1 MSDEPTD
8 GTTGPG
14 EPNSDDSTAEIP
26 AVPASGDAAPS
37 GEPYPIDEEML
48 AAFLGEAR
56 PATSSA
62 SDETV
67 AMTSAS
73 DETVAMTSASD
84 ETVAMAAVD
93 VPTPE
98 EDVQV
103 SEAVAVEV
111 VEPADEPAA
120 APEPITE
127 AIAEPTPPR
136 RSAWATTL
144 TVTGIVLIAAAVG
157 AAGVVVGRMTAP
169 DPGVV
174 ISTQDTV
181 EEDAVSPLMPVGPLP
196 VPAPGTL
203 IVTTARVPSSTWPV
217 VLTAVEPLSDD
228 TGTAP
233 GYRLVNRGISGAQ
246 VASILAST
254 FGATGSVTTTDTG
267 WEVGSESA
275 PRVVVINDPLFSWA
289 YEDAA
294 ALATTTVGTEFAAVE
309 AISLTTDTLT
319 GIGVDISS
327 VEYEVGVQ
335 DGRTVVSAWQVVGG
349 QRTQLG
355 WRFVFDSDGTIL
367 AASGFSSGF
376 EAVPDYPVVG
386 AATAVTRSQQSP
398 WTALPASPI
407 TGPTDGSAPTAAA
420 SPSSTGGPTVDLPLS
435 SVDVVSAELGLAQY
449 WQPDGSILLLPSY
462 ILTGADGS
470 TWSLL
475 AVAEPAVSFV
485 PRPFPL
491 SEDAVGFVAEP
502 FPSSAPDLGDELGES
517 MTDPLDS
524 EPSLPPLEDDGM
536 VDESGEPVI
545 APTEDPAASQ

>member
-14 EPNSDDSTAEIP
+14 EPTSDDTTAEIP
-26 AVPASGDAAPS
+26 AVPAPADAAPS

-56 PATSSA
+56 PSSPSASDDTVATPSA

-67 AMTSAS
+67 ATP
-73 DETVAMTSASD
+73 SASD

-93 VPTPE
+93 LPTPDE
-98 EDVQV
+98 TVGTPETDV
-103 SEAVAVEV
+103 VEV
-111 VEPADEPAA
+111 VASADEPAP
-120 APEPITE
+120 APEP
-127 AIAEPTPPR
+127 TPAR

-169 DPGVV
+169 SPGVV
-174 ISTQDTV
+174 VSTQDVV

-217 VLTAVEPLSDD
+217 VLTAVEPLPDD
-228 TGTAP
+228 TATAP

-246 VASILAST
+246 VASIVAST

-267 WEVGSESA
+267 WEVGAEGA
-275 PRVVVINDPLFSWA
+275 PCVVVVNDPLFSWT
-289 YEDAA
+289 YEDTA
-294 ALATTTVGTEFAAVE
+294 ALATTTVGTELPAVE

-327 VEYEVGVQ
+327 VEYEVGLQ

-407 TGPTDGSAPTAAA
+407 TGPTDGSAPTTAP

-435 SVDVVSAELGLAQY
+435 RVDVVSAELGLAQY

-485 PRPFPL
+485 ARPFPL

-502 FPSSAPDLGDELGES
+502 FPSSEPDLGDSTGDGA
-517 MTDPLDS
+517 TDPLVTD
-524 EPSLPPLEDDGM
+524 PAQPPLEDDGM
-536 VDESGEPVI
+536 VDDSGEPVI
-545 APTEDPAASQ
+545 APTEDPAASE

>member
-26 AVPASGDAAPS
+26 AVPTSAGAAPS

-48 AAFLGEAR
+48 AAFLGEAH
-56 PATSSA
+56 PSSTPA

-67 AMTSAS
+67 ASPSAS
-73 DETVAMTSASD
+73 DDTVASTSATD
-84 ETVAMAAVD
+84 ETVAMAPVD
-93 VPTPE
+93 LPTPDE
-98 EDVQV
+98 PAETDV
-103 SEAVAVEV
+103 VEV
-111 VEPADEPAA
+111 VESADEPAS
-120 APEPITE
+120 APEPT
-127 AIAEPTPPR
+127 AEPTPPR

-157 AAGVVVGRMTAP
+157 AAGVVVGRLTAP

-174 ISTQDTV
+174 ISTQDVV
-181 EEDAVSPLMPVGPLP
+181 EEDAVSPLMPIGPLP

-217 VLTAVEPLSDD
+217 VLTAVEPLPDD

-254 FGATGSVTTTDTG
+254 FGATGSVTTTDAG
-267 WEVGSESA
+267 WEVGSDGT
-275 PRVVVINDPLFSWA
+275 PRVVVVNDPLFSWT

-294 ALATTTVGTEFAAVE
+294 ALATTTVEPEFPAVE

-407 TGPTDGSAPTAAA
+407 TGPTDGSAPSSVA

-435 SVDVVSAELGLAQY
+435 RVDVLSAELGLAQY

-502 FPSSAPDLGDELGES
+502 FPSP
-517 MTDPLDS
+517 
-524 EPSLPPLEDDGM
+524 EPSDALDETVEEFVEPDTVLPPTEDDGM
-536 VDESGEPVI
+536 VDDSGQPV
-545 APTEDPAASQ
+545 APPTEDPAASQ

>member
-1 MSDEPTD
+1 MSDEPTG
-8 GTTGPG
+8 GTTGPDK
-14 EPNSDDSTAEIP
+14 PTSDDSTAEIP
-26 AVPASGDAAPS
+26 VVGTSGDAASS

-56 PATSSA
+56 PST
-62 SDETV
+62 
-67 AMTSAS
+67 TSAS
-73 DETVAMTSASD
+73 EVTVALAAIDIPAPEEVVETVEEQAS
-84 ETVAMAAVD
+84 EAEAGRAPEPTTE
-93 VPTPE
+93 PTPE
-98 EDVQV
+98 PTPK
-103 SEAVAVEV
+103 VAT
-111 VEPADEPAA
+111 AAA
-120 APEPITE
+120 APEQTR
-127 AIAEPTPPR
+127 PR

-144 TVTGIVLIAAAVG
+144 AVTGSVLVVAAVG
-157 AAGVVVGRMTAP
+157 AAGVVVGRVTAP
-169 DPGVV
+169 DPGIVV
-174 ISTQDTV
+174 ATPDVV
-181 EEDAVSPLMPVGPLP
+181 EEDAVAPLMPVGPLP

-203 IVTTARVPSSTWPV
+203 IVTNARVPSATWPV
-217 VLTAVEPLSDD
+217 VLTAVEPLPDD
-228 TGTAP
+228 TGMAP

-254 FGATGSVTTTDTG
+254 FGATGTVATTDRG
-267 WEVGSESA
+267 WEAGSDGA
-275 PRVVVINDPLFSWA
+275 PRVVVVNDPLFSWT

-294 ALATTTVGTEFAAVE
+294 ALATTMVGPEYAAVE
-309 AISLTTDTLT
+309 AISATTDTLT

-355 WRFVFDSDGTIL
+355 WRFVFDAEGTIL

-407 TGPTDGSAPTAAA
+407 TGPTDGSVPSASA
-420 SPSSTGGPTVDLPLS
+420 SPAATSGATVDLPLS
-435 SVDVVSAELGLAQY
+435 RVDVVSAELGLAQY

-485 PRPFPL
+485 ARPFPL
-491 SEDAVGFVAEP
+491 SEDAVGFVAAP
-502 FPSSAPDLGDELGES
+502 FPSSAPDLGDTTVDSLES
-517 MTDPLDS
+517 DAP
-524 EPSLPPLEDDGM
+524 LPPLEDDGM
-536 VDESGEPVI
+536 VDDGGEPVM